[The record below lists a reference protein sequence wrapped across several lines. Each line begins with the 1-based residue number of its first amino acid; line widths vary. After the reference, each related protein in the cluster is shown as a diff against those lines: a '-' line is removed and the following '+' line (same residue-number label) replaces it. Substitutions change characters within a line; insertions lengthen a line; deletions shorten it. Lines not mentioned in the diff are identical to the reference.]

1 MKRTG
6 TQREPLVERLG
17 GRGQVIAMIIVAV
30 LVLGIGITWIEID
43 VRQRWEAQWI
53 GSYPMANQHIEWHYA
68 EVKWE

>member
-1 MKRTG
+1 MKRTEK
-6 TQREPLVERLG
+6 QREPLVERLG

-43 VRQRWEAQWI
+43 ARKSWEAQWI
-53 GSYPMANQHIEWHYA
+53 ASYPMANQHIEWHYA